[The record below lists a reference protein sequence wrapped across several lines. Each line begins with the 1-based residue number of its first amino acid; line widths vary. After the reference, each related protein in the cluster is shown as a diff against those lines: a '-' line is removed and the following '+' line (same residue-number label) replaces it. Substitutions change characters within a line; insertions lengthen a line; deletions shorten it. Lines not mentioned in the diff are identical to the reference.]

1 MTIARDRASLAGKR
15 PSRSLVLVASVAA
28 LAALGLILFAW
39 SGAGAPPDAGVR
51 GRVWLGPLTPLVRG
65 PLTPLVR
72 GPDTLIERPYAATI
86 QVLDTHGRVVATTR
100 SNRNGYFRINLA
112 PGCYVLQGRAFGGSS
127 LPSAKPV
134 RVAVRAHHF
143 AVVTVSFDTGI
154 R

>member
-15 PSRSLVLVASVAA
+15 SSRSLVLVASVAA

-65 PLTPLVR
+65 P
-72 GPDTLIERPYAATI
+72 DTLNERPYAATI
-86 QVLDTHGRVVATTR
+86 EVLDTHGRVVATTR

-143 AVVTVSFDTGI
+143 TVVTVSFDTGI